1 MQARLEEV
9 GQALLRRAQD
19 ASGVGLLAVKRRLR
33 TRYSAD
39 AYEEHMLLP
48 DDDQVVMLTNRAMM
62 LLVAPG
68 FAAIH
73 NSAAAG
79 ASHPS
84 TNQMPAAELKWA
96 VTWTVRLSLHK
107 FAHSNSFLQNPTTPV
122 QCVLAD

>member
-1 MQARLEEV
+1 MQARLEEL

-48 DDDQVVMLTNRAMM
+48 ENDQVVMLTNRAFM
-62 LLVAPG
+62 LLSAPG

-73 NSAAAG
+73 NAAAAG
-79 ASHPS
+79 AAHPS
-84 TNQMPAAELKWA
+84 TNQLPAAELKWA
-96 VTWTVRLSLHK
+96 VTWTVGHL
-107 FAHSNSFLQNPTTPV
+107 
-122 QCVLAD
+122 